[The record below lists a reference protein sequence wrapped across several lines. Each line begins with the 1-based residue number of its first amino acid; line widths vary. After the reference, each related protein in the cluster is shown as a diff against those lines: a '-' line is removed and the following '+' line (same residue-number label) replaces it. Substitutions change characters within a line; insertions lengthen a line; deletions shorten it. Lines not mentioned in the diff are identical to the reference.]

1 MIQVKCDNVG
11 ISKASQVVKNGGVI
25 VFPTDTV
32 YGLGCDPQNSSATS
46 RVYSIKGRG
55 AKPVPILCAGIEEA
69 HRAVN
74 LGVLGEK
81 LAQAFWPGPLT
92 IVAPLITSFPGLP
105 TSSNM
110 RLGVRVPAF
119 EPTLRLVKMAGGYM
133 LGTSANLSG
142 EISPRSPHEVTP
154 TIRHSIDLL
163 MDCGETSLGRESTVT
178 DVTSEQIA
186 VIREGAITT
195 TELHEALRA
204 RG

>member
-1 MIQVKCDNVG
+1 MIQVKCDDVG
-11 ISKASQVVKNGGVI
+11 INKASQVVKNGGVI

-32 YGLGCDPQNSSATS
+32 YGLGCDPQSSSATS
-46 RVYSIKGRG
+46 RIYSIKGRG
-55 AKPVPILCAGIEEA
+55 TKPVPILCAGIEEA

-74 LGVLGEK
+74 LGILGEK
-81 LAQAFWPGPLT
+81 LAQIFWPGPLT

-110 RLGVRVPAF
+110 KLGVRVPAF
-119 EPTLRLVKMAGGYM
+119 EPTLRLVKMSGGYI

-142 EISPRSPHEVTP
+142 E
-154 TIRHSIDLL
+154 
-163 MDCGETSLGRESTVT
+163 TSLGKESTVT
-178 DVTSEQIA
+178 DVTSEQIT

-195 TELHEALRA
+195 AELHEALRA